1 MMNAMQMPM
10 PMNANMPMMPM
21 MGMPMMMATMT
32 CEMMDDG
39 ILGQPGGRING
50 RL

>member
-1 MMNAMQMPM
+1 MNTSMPT
-10 PMNANMPMMPM
+10 MPM

-39 ILGQPGGRING
+39 MMCKDDAGRWHG
-50 RL
+50 HGDVQEQR